1 MRRLLPSSIL
11 KILFGSAIFLAICVA
26 SYAEDMI
33 TQTGETRDAGISLR
47 WTVAQANSTD
57 GLTTLDVETFD
68 GTTMAPLR
76 YAEGALL
83 GWLQKGLGGLVEQ
96 TQDCAAQINT
106 LATQG
111 VGQRSDIDLS
121 QYRIITINADG
132 TIAFINPFVGFNN
145 AKLEAIIDLHSAVL
159 DWVEI
164 PAKRQIGVLT
174 QKPNRLTLVDITSHE
189 IMAAIDL
196 PNTLNSD
203 SILYDSSLQKILL
216 VSSSTS
222 QIAMLDPTRPSEGL
236 TYIAAPGVVGLF
248 GIAGGAG
255 TIWKD
260 TFEKL
265 HLLRKDNQTEELG
278 LTGNLVAA
286 AFSQSAQAF
295 VFAAGDGGVL
305 SYRTGAP
312 AQKIAKM
319 AHAVSDMQLFDQG
332 RRALFVGGGK
342 VSILD
347 LATQQITFT
356 STLQNNAT
364 RIVQTSQY
372 AYAVDLLSG
381 RAEMFALEDLRNAR
395 ARAINVMVSGSEF
408 EEAADAGKLII
419 AAPSG
424 GGILVASPADGMI
437 FQYGEGMMAPMGSYS
452 NYRRKAVGL
461 VIAENGLK
469 EISPGHYRTQFR
481 AKEEGNYM
489 LLIGAARPRVS
500 SCSKVK
506 LRARVADR
514 NEAGF
519 GPSAVLMQANAQNIR
534 IRIVESKKGTLPQ
547 PVVGLQDV
555 VLLIFDRKSGW
566 QKRAAL
572 LEISPGEYGAR
583 VKVPIAK
590 QYELLASSASANLSF
605 LEGQLGAHFLKEQF

>member
-1 MRRLLPSSIL
+1 MRRSLPSSIF
-11 KILFGSAIFLAICVA
+11 KILFSSAIFLTICVA
-26 SYAEDMI
+26 SHAEDVV

-47 WTVAQANSTD
+47 WTVEQANSTD
-57 GLTTLDVETFD
+57 GLTTLDVEVFD
-68 GTTMAPLR
+68 SATMGPTR

-83 GWLQKGLGGLVEQ
+83 GWLQKDLGGLVER
-96 TQDCAAQINT
+96 TKDCSAQINA

-164 PAKRQIGVLT
+164 AARRQIGVLSE
-174 QKPNRLTLVDITSHE
+174 KPNRLTLVDTTSHE
-189 IMAAIDL
+189 VMAAIDL
-196 PNTLNSD
+196 LGI
-203 SILYDSSLQKILL
+203 SIPHSIIYDSSLQKILF

-222 QIAMLDPTRPSEGL
+222 QIAMLDPARPADGL
-236 TYIAAPGVVGLF
+236 SYIEAPNVTGLY
-248 GIAGGAG
+248 GIAGGSG

-260 TFEKL
+260 KFEKL
-265 HLLRKDNQTEELG
+265 HLLRNDYQTEELG

-286 AFSQSAQAF
+286 AFSQSAQAI
-295 VFAAGDGGVL
+295 VFAAGDGEVL

-312 AQKIAKM
+312 VQKIANL
-319 AHAVSDMQLFDQG
+319 ARAISDMQLIDQG
-332 RRALFVGGGK
+332 RRALLIGADK
-342 VSILD
+342 VSVLD
-347 LATQQITFT
+347 LATQKVTFT
-356 STLQNNAT
+356 SALQNKAS

-372 AYAVDLLSG
+372 AYAVDVLSG

-395 ARAINVMVSGSEF
+395 ARAINIMVSGSAIE
-408 EEAADAGKLII
+408 DAIDAHKLIVP
-419 AAPSG
+419 APSG
-424 GGILVASPADGMI
+424 GGILVASPADGII

-481 AKEEGNYM
+481 AKEEGSYN
-489 LLIGAARPRVS
+489 LLIGSARPRVS
-500 SCSKVK
+500 SCAKVS

-514 NEAGF
+514 NERGL
-519 GPSAVLMQANAQNIR
+519 GPSAVLIQADEKEIR
-534 IRIVESKKGTLPQ
+534 VKIVESKKGALPQ
-547 PVVGLQDV
+547 RVAGLKDV
-555 VLLIFDRKSGW
+555 VLLVFDRKSGW
-566 QKRAAL
+566 QKRTAL
-572 LEISPGEYGAR
+572 LEISPGEYRAR
-583 VKVPIAK
+583 VKVPVAR
-590 QYELLASSASANLSF
+590 QYELLASSATANLSF
-605 LEGQLGAHFLKEQF
+605 LEGQLGAHFLKEPF